1 MSLRHALLGLLAENP
16 ASGWDLSQRFDEV
29 LGSVWP
35 AGHPQIYSELR
46 KLQENGYIA
55 VDAEGPRGRKDY
67 RITEAGLTEVRRWL
81 TQTEVDHTI
90 RLEPLLRSVF
100 FWLMTPEQVAEHL
113 DREAAYYHG
122 LAENY
127 RKIAAAKDRG
137 EYGRSPQ
144 TESLRIAAEA
154 GIRLTSALGDWA
166 DWTKARLSQ
175 ESPDE

>member
-1 MSLRHALLGLLAENP
+1 M
-16 ASGWDLSQRFDEV
+16 
-29 LGSVWP
+29 
-35 AGHPQIYSELR
+35 
-46 KLQENGYIA
+46 
-55 VDAEGPRGRKDY
+55 
-67 RITEAGLTEVRRWL
+67 TEAGLTEVRRWL
-81 TQTEVDHTI
+81 TETEVDHTI

-100 FWLMTPEQVAEHL
+100 FWLMTPEQMAEHL

-144 TESLRIAAEA
+144 TDSLRVATEA
-154 GIRLTSALGDWA
+154 GIRLASTLEEWA

-175 ESPDE
+175 ESPDA